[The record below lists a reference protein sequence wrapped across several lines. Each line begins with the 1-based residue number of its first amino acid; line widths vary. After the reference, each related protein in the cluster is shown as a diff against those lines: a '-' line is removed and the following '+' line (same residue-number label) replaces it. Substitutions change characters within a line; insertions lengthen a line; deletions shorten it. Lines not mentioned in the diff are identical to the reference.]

1 MLPFQDN
8 KDQPTVSNTVT
19 TEVLAAYLL
28 SGITIPTPEMV
39 TFASWGW
46 GNISVRKVTAMQAS
60 ES

>member
-1 MLPFQDN
+1 M
-8 KDQPTVSNTVT
+8 SNTVT
-19 TEVLAAYLL
+19 TEVLVAYLP

-60 ES
+60 ESYSGSETM